1 MKPPHPSKSTEYK
14 HLRAQAALPGRGGIA
29 RIWAALWNTVGGLRE
44 GLGTEAAI
52 KQEVAI
58 TLIAVPLSFLI
69 ATNLWIWVALIGSLL
84 FLLAVEFLNT
94 AIERLCNHVQPEL
107 HAAIRVTKDLGSA
120 AVFFAIALAALI
132 WIAALLRTL
141 RVLTAGSRDMAAPA
155 SNWQLRDSER
165 VIKGNE
171 ALLGKKHLIVG
182 MTRIRNEAL
191 ILPDTL
197 DYLATQVDAI
207 VAYDDASTDETVD
220 ILRKHPKVALIVA
233 NQAWEKDV
241 AARKLAEGRHRGL
254 LLDMARSELPHDWM
268 FCFDPDERV
277 TGDLPSFVASLEA
290 DASDAVRVQL
300 FDAYMTPEDCAPYA
314 PDLPLLHFRKFYG
327 PEQRDILMLWRNRP
341 EIHFAEGHGRTPGGM
356 ERVKI
361 DLHCQHYGKSLSVDH
376 WEETCDYYIRH
387 FPFETY
393 GKKWTERKG
402 QAIHTESDFKRPLY
416 EWGETL
422 FANAVRI

>member
-1 MKPPHPSKSTEYK
+1 
-14 HLRAQAALPGRGGIA
+14 
-29 RIWAALWNTVGGLRE
+29 
-44 GLGTEAAI
+44 
-52 KQEVAI
+52 
-58 TLIAVPLSFLI
+58 
-69 ATNLWIWVALIGSLL
+69 
-84 FLLAVEFLNT
+84 
-94 AIERLCNHVQPEL
+94 
-107 HAAIRVTKDLGSA
+107 
-120 AVFFAIALAALI
+120 
-132 WIAALLRTL
+132 
-141 RVLTAGSRDMAAPA
+141 MAATA
-155 SNWQLRDSER
+155 SNWQLRDSEQ

-171 ALLGKKHLIVG
+171 ALLGKKHLIVA

-197 DYLATQVDAI
+197 DHLATQVDAI
-207 VAYDDASTDETVD
+207 VAYDDASTDDTVD

-233 NQAWEKDV
+233 NQSWEKDV

-254 LLDMARSELPHDWM
+254 LLDMARAELPHDWM

-277 TGDLPSFVASLEA
+277 TGNLRSFVSGLEA
-290 DASDAVRVQL
+290 RASDAVRVQL
-300 FDAYMTPEDCAPYA
+300 FDAYMTPEDYAPYR
-314 PDLPLLHFRKFYG
+314 PDLPLLHFRRFYG

-341 EIHFAEGHGRTPGGM
+341 EIHFAVGHGRMPGGM
-356 ERVKI
+356 SNVKI

-416 EWGETL
+416 EWGEEL
-422 FANAVRI
+422 FA